1 MKQWMKTVAMAA
13 VVASAAWTA
22 RGDVGIGIL
31 AGYWDSGDIAD
42 DMTGFGGGTVRV
54 VAELLPVLGVEARVG
69 GWGMSDDFDA
79 RSPNGE
85 WLEYDFEMDVV
96 AAEAGLT
103 LQLPLGPLTL
113 FGGGGVGAYFPD
125 GEIEGWKGP
134 WHRATYDLDCDP
146 EVGAYA
152 FGGLEVALA
161 PNIALVGEVR
171 YTWLEV
177 EPGIEDHGWGI
188 ADKETL
194 DLGGIGVE
202 IGVMFWL

>member
-1 MKQWMKTVAMAA
+1 MKRWVKAVAVAA
-13 VVASAAWTA
+13 VAASAAGMA

-31 AGYWDSGDIAD
+31 GGYWDAGDIAD
-42 DMTGFGGGTVRV
+42 EMTGFGGGTVRV
-54 VAELLPVLGVEARVG
+54 VAELLPILGVEARLG
-69 GWGMSDDFDA
+69 AWGMSDEFDG
-79 RSPNGE
+79 RSPDGE
-85 WLEYDFEMDVV
+85 MLEYDFEMDVGAV
-96 AAEAGLT
+96 EAGLV
-103 LQLPLGPLTL
+103 LQLPLGPVAL

-125 GEIEGWKGP
+125 GEIEGWRGP
-134 WHRATYDLDCDP
+134 WHRASHDLDCDP

-171 YTWLEV
+171 YTWLEA
-177 EPGIEDHGWGI
+177 EAEIEDRGWTLSDGP
-188 ADKETL
+188 KL